1 MDSASGQ
8 SIGVSRGGRSI
19 KIHAVADGL
28 GNPLVPMLTGGEVH
42 DSVMMQP
49 ALEHLTIKG
58 STVLADKAYGSKDN
72 RAYITEKEAD
82 YCIPPRENVTEP
94 WPCDYFHYKERHL
107 VECFF
112 MKIKDFRR
120 IAMRFDKLA
129 RRYMTFVYLAA
140 VLVWLA

>member
-1 MDSASGQ
+1 
-8 SIGVSRGGRSI
+8 
-19 KIHAVADGL
+19 
-28 GNPLVPMLTGGEVH
+28 MLTGGEVH

-49 ALEHLTIKG
+49 ALERLTIKG

-72 RAYITEKEAD
+72 CAYITEKEAD
-82 YCIPPRENVTEP
+82 YCIPPRENITEP

-112 MKIKDFRR
+112 MKIMDYRR

-129 RRYMTFVYLAA
+129 RRYMAFVYLAA
-140 VLVWLA
+140 ILVWLA